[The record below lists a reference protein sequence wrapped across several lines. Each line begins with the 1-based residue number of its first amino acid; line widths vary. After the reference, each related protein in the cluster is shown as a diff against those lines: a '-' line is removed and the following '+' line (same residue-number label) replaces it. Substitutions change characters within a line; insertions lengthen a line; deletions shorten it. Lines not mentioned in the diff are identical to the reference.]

1 MDSAKLILTGEVTPP
16 LPLGQLSES
25 VLSKKMTEWESAKIE
40 GDSTE
45 DKAQAAKAFEAV
57 FINKLLE
64 AMKDTIGEWGLE
76 KDGVSKQIH
85 GLFSLYLAQHIADNG
100 GGVSKQI
107 HGLFSLYLAQHI
119 ADNGGFGLWREIY
132 RSLTDSSGAE
142 TTAEAEIF
150 G

>member
-25 VLSKKMTEWESAKIE
+25 VLSKKMTDWESAKIE

-45 DKAQAAKAFEAV
+45 SRAQAAKAFEAV

-64 AMKDTIGEWGLE
+64 AMRDTIGEWGLE

-85 GLFSLYLAQHIADNG
+85 GM
-100 GGVSKQI
+100 
-107 HGLFSLYLAQHI
+107 FSLYLAQHI

-132 RSLTDSSGAE
+132 RSLTDSSGEETAAE
-142 TTAEAEIF
+142 TETF

>member
-1 MDSAKLILTGEVTPP
+1 MDSTKLILTGEVSPP

-40 GDSTE
+40 GDSAE
-45 DKAQAAKAFEAV
+45 GKVQAAKDFEAV

-64 AMKDTIGEWGLE
+64 AMRNTIGEWGFE

-85 GLFSLYLAQHIADNG
+85 GM
-100 GGVSKQI
+100 
-107 HGLFSLYLAQHI
+107 FSLYLAQHI
-119 ADNGGFGLWREIY
+119 ADNGGFGMWREIY
-132 RSLTDSSGAE
+132 DSLTDQGRAE
-142 TTAEAEIF
+142 TTAEIETF